1 MLDASRRR
9 ILGQLGPDDLVLD
22 VGGGAAPFERADWV
36 LDLMP
41 YEARGAYGERGGAE
55 RFSAETWVQR
65 DICDREPWPFADGM
79 FDFAVCSH
87 TLEDVRDPIWVCS
100 ELERVA
106 RAGYIEVPSRLE
118 EQSYGFEGPWTGW
131 THHRW
136 LVDLTE
142 DGLEFAFKSPV
153 VHLRARD
160 RFPTGYHDTL
170 TDEQRVQWLWWEGE
184 PRARER
190 IFTDAPSYDGYLL
203 ATVAAHRPRRIPA
216 RPWLVGHA
224 RLLRH
229 RWVHR
234 RRLDLHRRWLA
245 RR

>member
-1 MLDASRRR
+1 M
-9 ILGQLGPDDLVLD
+9 
-22 VGGGAAPFERADWV
+22 
-36 LDLMP
+36 
-41 YEARGAYGERGGAE
+41 
-55 RFSAETWVQR
+55 
-65 DICDREPWPFADGM
+65 
-79 FDFAVCSH
+79 
-87 TLEDVRDPIWVCS
+87 
-100 ELERVA
+100 
-106 RAGYIEVPSRLE
+106 
-118 EQSYGFEGPWTGW
+118 
-131 THHRW
+131 
-136 LVDLTE
+136 
-142 DGLEFAFKSPV
+142 